1 MLFVVIPL
9 AWLTVLTVLLAA
21 CRAAAAGDAA
31 VPPQHADAPIGPR
44 LTLSSPSV
52 AHSSRAHSIRR
63 RRLAAHRGAR
73 RRVLAS

>member
-9 AWLTVLTVLLAA
+9 AWLAVLTVLLAV
-21 CRAAAAGDAA
+21 CRAAAAGDTPAA
-31 VPPQHADAPIGPR
+31 GQHADAPIGPR

-63 RRLAAHRGAR
+63 RRLADHRGAR
-73 RRVLAS
+73 RRVLA